1 MLTDAC
7 IYQCAMPLYQDV
19 LTGREKGVLKHQV
32 QEMTSQHKFQESAL
46 PVMFQPTCELIAHIF
61 QCNTST

>member
-1 MLTDAC
+1 MPTDAC

-32 QEMTSQHKFQESAL
+32 PEMTSQHKFQESHFRSCSNQLA
-46 PVMFQPTCELIAHIF
+46 
-61 QCNTST
+61 N